1 MMIKSYR
8 LPAAEPAVGPGTG
21 SREREQNVP
30 APTSFPVGRH
40 CRAAIRVPQTSKS
53 AVSRVSQPAAHPNTG
68 VVAILCLCRQF
79 SLSWG
84 REPGARADVFP
95 PVGRHCGAAHYWSSR
110 PALLKPTPLVPHC
123 ATESLAAARR
133 MARDGSKPV
142 KPSQTQSNP
151 VKPLPLILHEPHP
164 LFPPAAIWSPPR
176 SSPVAPSQTT
186 FPNPPTDQDQTSP
199 SGPLPPPR
207 PSSEFRKPTRK
218 SPGQA
223 QPGLPVIQRGCYFHP
238 SEKP

>member
-1 MMIKSYR
+1 MIKSHR
-8 LPAAEPAVGPGTG
+8 PPAREPAWAGKAG
-21 SREREQNVP
+21 SEQNVP
-30 APTSFPVGRH
+30 APASFPVGRH

-95 PVGRHCGAAHYWSSR
+95 PVGRHCGAAHYGSSR

-142 KPSQTQSNP
+142 KPSQTQSNLCP
-151 VKPLPLILHEPHP
+151 SYSMSPTP

-186 FPNPPTDQDQTSP
+186 FPNPPADQDQTSP

-223 QPGLPVIQRGCYFHP
+223 QPSLPVIQRGCYFHP
-238 SEKP
+238 SKKP